1 MVQSITRPNGRPL
14 EHASLPYAM
23 GSMGTKIGQNLGFL
37 KDRVA
42 DIDTIAARMGDM
54 IASTEKM
61 AGLTRAVG

>member
-1 MVQSITRPNGRPL
+1 
-14 EHASLPYAM
+14 M